1 MTQLTHFENS
11 RIEWLRKPPN
21 WGGFN
26 SFSSALYGLD
36 VCDGDL
42 AGTTVWLGVEGDFL
56 AFD

>member
-1 MTQLTHFENS
+1 M
-11 RIEWLRKPPN
+11 RIPTSGYAINRWWLRKPPN

-26 SFSSALYGLD
+26 SFSSALCGLD

-42 AGTTVWLGVEGDFL
+42 AGTAVLLGVEGDFL